1 MKSKQTDFKSKIEK
15 IFLNVAHRRAT
26 FFTFS
31 GISERTLKNKIFP
44 FRKDGMITHNLS
56 KNLDGELQ
64 TRFAYLLL
72 TLGSPEEAALRLGF
86 SSDDALYEGMKLKS
100 SRRVKKIAEQLKDSE
115 SCQQEVLAGLRR
127 LAFGR
132 INDALRLLSDDFDS
146 LNLSALD
153 LFNVSEIKRAKGG
166 GVEIKFFDRLEA
178 LKRLSESSDKSSGKA
193 EADSFFNALKTS
205 IAEE

>member
-1 MKSKQTDFKSKIEK
+1 
-15 IFLNVAHRRAT
+15 
-26 FFTFS
+26 
-31 GISERTLKNKIFP
+31 
-44 FRKDGMITHNLS
+44 MITHNLS

-86 SSDDALYEGMKLKS
+86 SKDDALYESMKLKS
-100 SRRVKKIAEQLKDSE
+100 SRRVKKIADQLKDSE

-146 LNLSALD
+146 LNLSTLD